1 MKKVLIITYYWPPSG
16 GGGVMRWL
24 KMSKYLPEQGWQP
37 IIYTPENPD
46 PLIIDD
52 SLLSEVHPD
61 TIELKTNIWE
71 PYDIYRKITGKKDS
85 EKLKA
90 GHISEASSGDWKNR
104 LSVFIRGNFLIPDPR
119 MFWIRPSIKYLT
131 KYLIENPVDLIVSTG
146 PPHSMHLIA
155 LGLKKRFSKVK
166 WIADFRDP
174 WTDIDFYDKLKLTKW
189 ADKNHKRLEKK
200 VLKKADHIVTVS
212 PGCAKD
218 IEKIAGKTVHII
230 YNGFDPQDFNFS
242 ETIKD
247 NSFTISHFGAFNID
261 RNPKALWKSLGE
273 LAKENKDFASE
284 LKIQL
289 IGQTH
294 ESITNSID
302 AEGLT
307 KNLVLVNHLPH
318 REGLLKISTSNI
330 LLLPLNDAP
339 NVNGILPG
347 KMFEYMALKRPI
359 LAIGPLEADYARV
372 LKKTESGFC
381 HEFNDVQGMKT
392 TIQSIFSYYKKN
404 EQHTYPKSIESFSR
418 KELALEFMNLSEINE

>member
-1 MKKVLIITYYWPPSG
+1 
-16 GGGVMRWL
+16 MR
-24 KMSKYLPEQGWQP
+24 
-37 IIYTPENPD
+37 
-46 PLIIDD
+46 
-52 SLLSEVHPD
+52 
-61 TIELKTNIWE
+61 
-71 PYDIYRKITGKKDS
+71 
-85 EKLKA
+85 
-90 GHISEASSGDWKNR
+90 
-104 LSVFIRGNFLIPDPR
+104 
-119 MFWIRPSIKYLT
+119 
-131 KYLIENPVDLIVSTG
+131 
-146 PPHSMHLIA
+146 
-155 LGLKKRFSKVK
+155 
-166 WIADFRDP
+166 
-174 WTDIDFYDKLKLTKW
+174 
-189 ADKNHKRLEKK
+189 
-200 VLKKADHIVTVS
+200 
-212 PGCAKD
+212 KD

-247 NSFTISHFGAFNID
+247 DSFTISHFGAFNID

-307 KNLVLVNHLPH
+307 KNLVLLNHLPH

-372 LKKTESGFC
+372 LKKTKSGFC

-392 TIQSIFSYYKKN
+392 TIQSIFSSYKKN